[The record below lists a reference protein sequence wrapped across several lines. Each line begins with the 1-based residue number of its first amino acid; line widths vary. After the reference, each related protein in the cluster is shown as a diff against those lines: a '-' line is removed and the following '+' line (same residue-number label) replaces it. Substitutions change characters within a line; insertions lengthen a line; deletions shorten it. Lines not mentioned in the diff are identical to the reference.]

1 MTGSEKQ
8 IKWAEDIIRN
18 MRTICADDLKGEIV
32 KQIRNSADPA
42 AAKASLKLTA
52 PISNETLM
60 AEAAK
65 AEDALVAAHDNAAW
79 WIDNRYDLKAMV
91 TATFFSC

>member
-1 MTGSEKQ
+1 MTGTEKQ
-8 IKWAEDIIRN
+8 IKWAEDIIRD
-18 MRTICADDLKGEIV
+18 MRAIDADDLKHELV
-32 KQIRNSADPA
+32 KQIRASADPA
-42 AAKASLKLTA
+42 AAKASLKLVA

-65 AEDALVAAHDNAAW
+65 AEDALVSAHDKAAW

-91 TATFFSC
+91 TATFFAC